1 MTRLQKLTAYDARL
15 FHCCQMLQQTMRLA
29 TLSRLVSRLGDGGLY
44 LLIGVGLALLEPQ
57 HGGDLLQTG
66 VMAFALELPLYLLL
80 KNSIRR
86 DRPCH
91 RLEGFRALIE
101 PADKFSF
108 PSGHAAGAFLF
119 ALVLSA
125 HYPGMVYP
133 AFCLAGLIGLSRV
146 LLGVHYPGDIAAG
159 ALLGVLS
166 ALLALHLQEVL

>member
-1 MTRLQKLTAYDARL
+1 MTHLQRLTAYDTRL

-29 TLSRLVSRLGDGGLY
+29 SLSRFVSRLGDGGLY
-44 LLIGVGLALLEPQ
+44 LLIGVALALLEPRR
-57 HGGDLLQTG
+57 GGELFQAGLL
-66 VMAFALELPLYLLL
+66 AFALELPLYRLL

-101 PADKFSF
+101 PADTFSF

-119 ALVLSA
+119 ALVVSA
-125 HYPGMVYP
+125 HYPALALP

-146 LLGVHYPGDIAAG
+146 LLGVHYPGDIVAG

-166 ALLALHLQEVL
+166 ALFALHLQEAL